1 MDSHATEIVAS
12 AAALALVNPLP
23 VMAVIALLF
32 SPRGGTTAPAFLIG
46 WVAGL
51 VGMFG
56 LLTFVVSAE
65 RLAGDDASPSTFA
78 SVARVALGLLLL
90 GLALRKW
97 QGRGKGGLP
106 GWMTRLEQAGP
117 AAAFGLGALLAALNP
132 KNLAFTVS
140 SAFDL
145 AAAGLPAG
153 RAWGLI
159 ALFAVVGSLGVG
171 VPVVWHA
178 VAGESARRTLATWR
192 TWLTTN
198 YGAVMAVVFVV
209 FGVVLLSK
217 GVSGLTK

>member
-1 MDSHATEIVAS
+1 MGIYVTEILAS
-12 AAALALVNPLP
+12 AAGLALVNPLP

-32 SPRGGTTAPAFLIG
+32 SPRGGVTAPAFLLG

-51 VGMFG
+51 VGVLG

-65 RLAGDDASPSTFA
+65 RLAGDASEPSTLA
-78 SVARVALGLLLL
+78 SVVRVGLGLLLL
-90 GLALRKW
+90 GLALKKW
-97 QGRGKGGLP
+97 QGRGGGGLP
-106 GWMTRLEQAGP
+106 DWMTRLEQSGP

-140 SAFDL
+140 TALDL
-145 AAAGLPAG
+145 AVAGLPVG

-178 VAGESARRTLATWR
+178 VAGESARRRLATWR
-192 TWLTTN
+192 AWLTTN

-209 FGVVLLSK
+209 FGVVLLAK
-217 GVSGLTK
+217 GLSGLLK